1 MIPRRK
7 NNLNITLVLI
17 LFIFS
22 CEDKNDTTPPT
33 LSISSH
39 VSEQI
44 VYGVSKII
52 VVSEDNISVEKVE
65 FLINETLV
73 FTDTQ
78 LPFEYDWNTNQ
89 YENLSVINLKV
100 ISYDN
105 SGNSIDLEI
114 LDLVV
119 DNRVNLWEQYFD
131 INTTTVVDL
140 ELYRVNL
147 GELLPTSIPP
157 QIGDLVNLQ
166 VLNLSFNRLNETFP
180 EELWTLSNLEELYL
194 DDNFLSGN
202 IPDDISELIN
212 LKTISL
218 MRNQFSGN
226 IPSQIGSL
234 GNLQKIFFNDNYF
247 SGSIPEEFGDLT
259 NLTELRLKDNNLSGA
274 IPESLCNLNQ
284 EIFFN
289 VLGTTNFS
297 NNKLCPPYP
306 ECLIDFIG
314 MQDTTNCN

>member
-1 MIPRRK
+1 MIPQLK
-7 NNLNITLVLI
+7 SNLTILVLT
-17 LFIFS
+17 LFFFS
-22 CEDKNDTTPPT
+22 CEDKNDSIPPT
-33 LSISSH
+33 LSISTH
-39 VSEQI
+39 VTEQT
-44 VYGVSKII
+44 VSGVSKII
-52 VVSEDNISVEKVE
+52 VLSKDNIGVERVE
-65 FLINETLV
+65 FIINEALV

-78 LPFEYDWNTNQ
+78 SPFEYDWNTNQ
-89 YENLSVINLKV
+89 YENLSLQTLKV

-105 SGNSIDLEI
+105 SGNYIELEI
-114 LDLVV
+114 LDLIV

-147 GELLPTSIPP
+147 GELLPTPIPP
-157 QIGDLVNLQ
+157 QIGHLVNLQ
-166 VLNLSFNRLNETFP
+166 VLNLNFNKLNETLP
-180 EELWTLSNLEELYL
+180 HELWTLSNLEELYL
-194 DDNFLSGN
+194 GDNFLSGN

-212 LKTISL
+212 LNTISL
-218 MRNQFSGN
+218 MSNQFSGN

-234 GNLQKIFFNDNYF
+234 GNLQKIFFNDNNF
-247 SGSIPEEFGDLT
+247 SGSIPEEFGNLT
-259 NLTELRLKDNNLSGA
+259 NLTELRLKDNNLSGI

>member
-1 MIPRRK
+1 MITQMK
-7 NNLNITLVLI
+7 NNSTILFLI

-22 CEDKNDTTPPT
+22 CEDKNDSTPPT
-33 LSISSH
+33 LSISTH

-44 VYGVSKII
+44 VFGISKII
-52 VVSEDNISVEKVE
+52 VLSEDNIGVERVE
-65 FLINETLV
+65 FIINETLV

-78 LPFEYDWNTNQ
+78 SPFEYDWNTNQ
-89 YENLSVINLKV
+89 YENLSLQTLKV
-100 ISYDN
+100 ISYDI
-105 SGNSIDLEI
+105 SGNSIELKI
-114 LDLVV
+114 FGMLV

-140 ELYRVNL
+140 ELFRVNL
-147 GELLPTSIPP
+147 GELLPIPIPP

-166 VLNLSFNRLNETFP
+166 VLNLNFNRLNETLP

-194 DDNFLSGN
+194 EDNFLSG
-202 IPDDISELIN
+202 DISDEITKLIN
-212 LKTISL
+212 LNTISL

-226 IPSQIGSL
+226 IPPQIGSL
-234 GNLQKIFFNDNYF
+234 GNLQKIFFNDNNF
-247 SGSIPEEFGDLT
+247 SGSIPEELGNLT
-259 NLTELRLKDNNLSGA
+259 NLTELRLKDNNLSGI

-289 VLGTTNFS
+289 VLGTTNFT

-314 MQDTTNCN
+314 TQDTTNCN